1 MQQCFLI
8 CQNQPLIP
16 EAMPPIDLSGYKTS
30 KKEVPKNQ
38 GTGLSI
44 TALLSKDI
52 SFGKATVSDRKK
64 ESFYMELS
72 TLLLSE
78 IDLRTALD
86 LILVDQD
93 KAKDKSLFEAI
104 REDVLQGN
112 SLSDAL
118 KRTDKFSDYEYYS
131 IRIGEE
137 TGRIAEVLTDMAKFF
152 KSKISQRR
160 KVIGAVTYPL
170 IVLMTSMGAVFFML
184 KFVVPMFADVFKRFG
199 GELPWITSMIIK
211 CSGFIDRFFLLFVL
225 AVTGLIVFMVASK
238 KKIWYRR
245 AVSALILRVPLAGEI
260 VSKIY
265 LARFANTMRLLVSTD
280 IPLLRAIA
288 LVRQMIGFYPIEASL
303 EEVEKAILHGDS
315 LHNSL
320 SKFPFYPAKLVQL
333 IKVGEEVNR
342 LDYFF
347 GKISDQY
354 TEEVEY
360 KTGTISSL
368 LEPLIIIFLG
378 LVVGLVLIAMYL
390 PMFQMSNSF

>member
-1 MQQCFLI
+1 
-8 CQNQPLIP
+8 
-16 EAMPPIDLSGYKTS
+16 MPPIDLSGYKVA
-30 KKEVPKNQ
+30 KKQVPKKQ
-38 GTGLSI
+38 PVRPGLSE
-44 TALLSKDI
+44 LLNKDI
-52 SFGKATVSDRKK
+52 SFGKAKVSDRKK
-64 ESFYMELS
+64 EAFYMELS
-72 TLLLSE
+72 TLLLSG

-93 KAKDKSLFEAI
+93 KAKDKSLFEGI
-104 REDVLQGN
+104 REDVLQGKP
-112 SLSDAL
+112 LSDAL
-118 KRTDKFSDYEYYS
+118 NTTGKFSDYEYYS

-137 TGRIAEVLTDMAKFF
+137 TGRMGEVLTDMAGFF
-152 KSKISQRR
+152 KNKISQRR
-160 KVIGAVTYPL
+160 KIISAVTYPL
-170 IVLMTSMGAVFFML
+170 IVLMTSLGAVFFML
-184 KFVVPMFADVFKRFG
+184 KFVVPMFADVFQRFG
-199 GELPWITSMIIK
+199 SELPWITSVIIRF
-211 CSGFIDRFFLLFVL
+211 SAFLDRYFLMFAIVMVVFV
-225 AVTGLIVFMVASK
+225 VFLVLSK
-238 KKIWYRR
+238 EKVWFRR
-245 AVSALILRVPLAGEI
+245 GVSSLVLKVPLVGDI

-280 IPLLRAIA
+280 TPLLRSIA
-288 LVRQMIGFYPIEASL
+288 LVRQMIGFYPIETSL
-303 EEVEKAILHGDS
+303 EEVEKAIMGGDS
-315 LHNSL
+315 LHSSL
-320 SKFPFYPAKLVQL
+320 ARFSFYPSKLVQL